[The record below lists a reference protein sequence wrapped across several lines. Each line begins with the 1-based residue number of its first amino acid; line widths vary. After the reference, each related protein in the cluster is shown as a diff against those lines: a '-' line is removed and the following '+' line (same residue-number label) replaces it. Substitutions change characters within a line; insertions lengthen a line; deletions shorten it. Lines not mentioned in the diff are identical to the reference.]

1 MVRLFVGVFTLSLCI
16 LKTAWANPEGAM
28 GHLEMIGASGQ
39 KQTALLLDTKI
50 TGDVDGM
57 IAVIQVEQ
65 AFTNQSSEWMHGRY
79 VFPLPAMAAV
89 SDLEIQIGER
99 IIRGEVQEKIQA
111 QKNFAAAKK
120 AGKKAGLLEQHRAN
134 LFSVNVANL
143 APGEKIITRLSYV
156 DRVQFSN
163 DLFELRLPT
172 TLTPRYIT
180 GQPLP
185 TDEHKVEFNPR
196 DLEVHGGWAAATDNV
211 PDAPE
216 ITPPQAHSLLPADSH
231 QFSLSLKVNP
241 GLATNGVLSPS
252 HAIRNQHE
260 QADALLVEL
269 NSGTAPLDRDL
280 VLHWQARD
288 AANTQAA
295 FFQQT
300 INHDDQTE
308 YYSMVMVTP
317 PQVGI
322 QALPRD
328 VTFVIDTSGSMGGTS
343 IQQAKKA
350 LLQALSHLDVNDRF
364 NVIEFN
370 SRFTTLYGKS
380 QYATPNNLLAAQR
393 LVMRLEAGGGT
404 EMAGPLSFA
413 MQNPAEEGVL
423 KQIVFITDGSV
434 GNEAELLGM
443 IKDQLGE
450 GRLFTVA
457 IGSAPN
463 NFFMRKAASFG
474 RGIYLNIN
482 KLSEVSEKI
491 EQLSRR
497 IQQPVMQ
504 NIRVDWPFEVEQYP
518 QKLPDLYAGEPL
530 VLIAK
535 SDRPV
540 SEVSVNGELQGQTW
554 RQRLK
559 NSTHNQALDMQ
570 RLNTVWARSKVEE
583 LMDSLLTSPEQAD
596 KIRLQV
602 IELGLRN
609 QLATKFTSFIAV
621 EQEISRPESA
631 TPKHSNVPNL
641 MPKGSTM
648 NAPQTA
654 TPATILQLVGGI
666 LLLLVLFWQSGPG
679 FRWPA
684 EIA

>member
-1 MVRLFVGVFTLSLCI
+1 MVRLFVWVFTLLLCM
-16 LKTAWANPEGAM
+16 LQTAWANPEGAM

-39 KQTALLLDTKI
+39 KRTAVLLNTDI
-50 TGDVDGM
+50 SGDVDGM
-57 IAVIQVEQ
+57 IAVIKVEQ
-65 AFTNQSSEWMHGRY
+65 AFTNQSPEWMHGRY
-79 VFPLPAMAAV
+79 LFPLPAMAAV

-111 QKNFAAAKK
+111 QKNFAAAIK

-180 GQPLP
+180 GQPMP
-185 TDEHKVEFNPR
+185 TNEDEVEFNPR
-196 DLEVHGGWAAATDNV
+196 DLEVQGGWAAATDKV

-231 QFSLSLKVNP
+231 QFSLSLRVNP

-252 HAIRNQHE
+252 HAVRNQHAM
-260 QADALLVEL
+260 ADALLVEL
-269 NSGTAPLDRDL
+269 SNGSGPLDRDL

-300 INHDDQTE
+300 MSHDDQTE
-308 YYSMVMVTP
+308 YYSMIMVTP

-322 QALPRD
+322 HALPRD
-328 VTFVIDTSGSMGGTS
+328 LTFVIDTSGSMGGTS

-393 LVMRLEAGGGT
+393 LVMGLEAGGGT
-404 EMAGPLSFA
+404 EMSGPLSFA

-504 NIRVDWPFEVEQYP
+504 NIRVDWPFKVEQYP

-559 NSTHNQALDMQ
+559 NSAHNQALDTQ

-583 LMDSLLTSPEQAD
+583 LMDSLLISPEQAD
-596 KIRLQV
+596 NIRLQV

-621 EQEISRPESA
+621 EREISRPESSSA
-631 TPKHSNVPNL
+631 KHSNVPNL
-641 MPKGSTM
+641 MPRGSTM